1 MQKVVQVM
9 FPITKVFAYF
19 DSSEFDL
26 VINDLVIVETES
38 GLDLGIIKKASYMEK
53 EENVIFAGRLAKY
66 KYYNMDLVVK
76 DALEI
81 FENEIR

>member
-1 MQKVVQVM
+1 
-9 FPITKVFAYF
+9 
-19 DSSEFDL
+19 
-26 VINDLVIVETES
+26 
-38 GLDLGIIKKASYMEK
+38 MEK

-81 FENEIR
+81 FEKEIK